1 MKKFLPLII
10 VILIAIIFSILAL
23 YTSNILTSSLKVV
36 EGNDTNTV
44 YSSDSP
50 NSITECTSPTN
61 LTGYIVPPSGNN
73 LEKGDK
79 FQING
84 LQCDSTNNYYG
95 SPTAEECAATNTP
108 YSLKGCHKILIKVV
122 FAYL

>member
-23 YTSNILTSSLKVV
+23 YTSNILTSSLKIV
-36 EGNDTNTV
+36 EGNTDTNTV
-44 YSSDSP
+44 YSGDSH
-50 NSITECTSPTN
+50 NSITDCTSPTN

-84 LQCDSTNNYYG
+84 LQCDSNNNYYG
-95 SPTAEECAATNTP
+95 S
-108 YSLKGCHKILIKVV
+108 
-122 FAYL
+122 